1 MGDNGISRLNMKLC
15 GITVVALLAPIL
27 GIGCLALAQNSPT
40 ASDAIPLT
48 VPAGVPLHL
57 ALDKPV
63 PIKHSGVP
71 VGAHVVD
78 PIFVFDHLVV
88 PPGSQVF
95 GRVAKVESASRKQ
108 RGLAIADGNFSPIR
122 KAHVDFDTLIL
133 KDGTRRTLN
142 TKVMQ
147 GAPKMVHLVA
157 GEQGKKKGR
166 VSRAVSQARQQ
177 AIAREQET
185 IKEIE
190 APGKMQLV
198 EAWLWAR
205 FPYHNPKLPAG
216 TNFTAE
222 LKTPLEFGE
231 ETLSAKQLGRLGSE
245 VLPGSDVH
253 VRLITPLSSATEHQG
268 SPANAVVSEPVFSP
282 DHQLILPEGARL
294 EGVVTQARPARRLSK
309 NGHLRFTFREIEM
322 ASGAPPY
329 VQGGPRPRS

>member
-15 GITVVALLAPIL
+15 GITVVALLTPIL

-185 IKEIE
+185 IKEIK
-190 APGKMQLV
+190 APGKMQLL